1 MPDPS
6 EAELAE
12 IRRDR
17 AGIFRPAWF
26 ADLARGRLSLGE
38 TFWGGY
44 VGVQLIAMPLWI
56 LVMVPAMAAEGDGLV
71 PWSLPWLLVLAFYLL
86 QLGWTLAVTRAVFAV
101 APKARPAGGWRWVA
115 MIVALVIA
123 VQSIVLIV
131 MWVTGRL

>member
-6 EAELAE
+6 EAEIAE

-17 AGIFRPAWF
+17 ARIFRPAWF

-56 LVMVPAMAAEGDGLV
+56 LVMVPAMAAEGNGLV